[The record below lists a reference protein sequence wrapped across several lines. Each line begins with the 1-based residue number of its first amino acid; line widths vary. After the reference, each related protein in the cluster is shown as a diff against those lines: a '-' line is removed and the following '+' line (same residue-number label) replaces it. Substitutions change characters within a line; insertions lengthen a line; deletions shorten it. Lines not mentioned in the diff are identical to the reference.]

1 MVGQEQ
7 VSFDKL
13 DNKLKKAQ
21 VDVEARSLI
30 EKNLPFD
37 VLCWTLSEL
46 QLTIEK
52 GYHNYTD
59 HDVSIM
65 EEKIFNAELEYD
77 EICWLISYLI
87 VFLRMQHLYP

>member
-1 MVGQEQ
+1 MVEQ
-7 VSFDKL
+7 VNFNTIN
-13 DNKLKKAQ
+13 NKLMKSQ
-21 VDVEARSLI
+21 VDLEARSLI

-59 HDVSIM
+59 HEVSIM
-65 EEKIFNAELEYD
+65 KEKIFNAELEYD

-87 VFLRMQHLYP
+87 NFLKTQKLYP